1 MTDNL
6 GRRYKHQQRER
17 NIRNLQKG
25 IHIAQQYK
33 KWTEK
38 YTRHIQQ
45 KIKQRKCSVKSKT
58 RQWKPQTIAK

>member
-45 KIKQRKCSVKSKT
+45 KIKQRKVLWNQ
-58 RQWKPQTIAK
+58 RQGSENPKQ

>member
-6 GRRYKHQQRER
+6 GRRYKHQQSKR

-25 IHIAQQYK
+25 NHIAQQYK

-38 YTRHIQQ
+38 YTKHIQH
-45 KIKQRKCSVKSKT
+45 KIK
-58 RQWKPQTIAK
+58 